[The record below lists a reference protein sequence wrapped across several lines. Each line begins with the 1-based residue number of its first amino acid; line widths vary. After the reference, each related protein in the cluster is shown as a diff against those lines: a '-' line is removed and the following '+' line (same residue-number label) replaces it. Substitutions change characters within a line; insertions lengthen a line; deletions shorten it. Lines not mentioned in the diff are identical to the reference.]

1 MEAGSFKYD
10 KVLRLRGKL
19 KSVYI
24 YIYYG
29 IYIYTLSFD
38 NLEISRVCKKNL
50 VIGIIS
56 LQNRVLDTK
65 TWFLGKTRLTIKI
78 NIKNH
83 LP

>member
-1 MEAGSFKYD
+1 MGVYNAGY
-10 KVLRLRGKL
+10 VKL
-19 KSVYI
+19 GCSLMVNDI
-24 YIYYG
+24 LNFHNT
-29 IYIYTLSFD
+29 TLSFD

-50 VIGIIS
+50 DIGIIS

>member
-1 MEAGSFKYD
+1 MVFLYLFTTPGH
-10 KVLRLRGKL
+10 GH
-19 KSVYI
+19 
-24 YIYYG
+24 G
-29 IYIYTLSFD
+29 HIYTLSFD

-50 VIGIIS
+50 DIGIIS